1 MAFPEAKVY
10 SDGSH
15 FIAIPHTTRPIK
27 RRPKRIEEEITIV
40 DENIEKDSDNITEP
54 SISHDN
60 ICNVDD
66 SLIPITDEE
75 TLKEIEELFGKTE
88 TKQRKNVKK
97 TTKKELFNELYAKYI
112 DLKKNERKKQILKE
126 MLPYFEKE
134 EYCKAFVE
142 NNFERKQRNLICR
155 RVRMCRKANLA
166 GFNYFCTFTY
176 DDKKHTEFTFKK
188 KLKTTLRNLCYR
200 KNWKYMGVWE
210 RAPETNRLHFHGL
223 FNIPNG
229 SMVGELE
236 EHKDYSFSE
245 HKRIMTYQNSY
256 FNDRFGRSDFKE
268 INTHSDLTNEIRYL
282 IKYIEKTGEKIVY
295 SKGLP
300 QYFISDIL
308 DEDIVCTIGQEDKKL
323 LLFDDF
329 MCLDEGE
336 PKGRVSPEVIE
347 QMRKCNN

>member
-1 MAFPEAKVY
+1 MGFAEAKVY
-10 SDGSH
+10 FDGSH
-15 FIAIPHTTRPIK
+15 YIAIPHTERFVK
-27 RRPKRIEEEITIV
+27 KRPKPIEEVITVIQ
-40 DENIEKDSDNITEP
+40 EETEKDPVEQAESSVSIENKVISDN
-54 SISHDN
+54 N
-60 ICNVDD
+60 
-66 SLIPITDEE
+66 LIQITDEE
-75 TLKEIEELFGKTE
+75 TLIDFNNEAKP
-88 TKQRKNVKK
+88 QKNVKK
-97 TTKKELFNELYAKYI
+97 TTRKELFNELYQKYI
-112 DLKKNERKKQILKE
+112 ELRRDERKKQILKE

-188 KLKTTLRNLCYR
+188 KLKKTLENLVTR
-200 KNWKYMGVWE
+200 KHWKYMGVWE

-300 QYFISDIL
+300 QYFISDIV
-308 DEDIVCTIGQEDKKL
+308 EDDVVCTIGQEDKKL

-329 MCLDEGE
+329 MCLDGGE
-336 PKGRVSPEVIE
+336 LKGRVSPEVIE